1 MYSVD
6 LRDLGCV
13 PFSAD
18 FAGGGY
24 NNLSHDWVC
33 GILYWKH
40 STYSCTEA
48 TKEQLKALVVIE
60 GAP

>member
-18 FAGGGY
+18 FAGGGGY
-24 NNLSHDWVC
+24 NNLSHD
-33 GILYWKH
+33 
-40 STYSCTEA
+40 
-48 TKEQLKALVVIE
+48 
-60 GAP
+60 

>member
-24 NNLSHDWVC
+24 NNLSHD
-33 GILYWKH
+33 
-40 STYSCTEA
+40 
-48 TKEQLKALVVIE
+48 
-60 GAP
+60 